1 MLSRVFQDPGVRRHL
16 LRKKAD
22 IRPLHPPTA
31 VHRHPAALHDQAQP
45 IRLFSVSSQKH
56 NPIFKSFGSRL
67 DQAWHDASWLIP
79 RKGTGTSAHD
89 LLFPFRTCDV
99 HPSRKFSLY
108 EGFDNFFPK
117 NKNEPDEDS
126 KKTGTAPG
134 EEDLKKSKESGS
146 SHSDHKQ
153 YSSGGSGGGS
163 GGGGGNFPP
172 NFTSTLITG
181 IAMLALSYFMM
192 RFDDDS
198 STSGGDYVS
207 REISWGDFCN
217 HLLETGQVE
226 KIVVTNNRTM
236 AKVFLKPGA
245 PGLPQHQ
252 TRQFGYSERRQLAA
266 RDEPGDFAGTATAD
280 AFGDSP
286 SESFSSPLAK
296 GSSQHQ
302 IVYRFAIGSVDAFEK
317 KLDEAQRAVGLHT
330 SKEIPVQY
338 TSESTM
344 ASEILSVAP
353 SLLLMGLVFY
363 FMRFASGS
371 MMGGSSQ
378 GGGRG
383 GMGGIFQVGKSNA
396 KKIAKEDVNVNFSD
410 VAGCEEAKKE
420 IMEFVDFLKEPEQF
434 TKLGAKI
441 PKGAL
446 LHGPPG
452 TGKTLL
458 AKAVAGEAGVPFFSV
473 SGSDF
478 IGE

>member
-1 MLSRVFQDPGVRRHL
+1 M
-16 LRKKAD
+16 
-22 IRPLHPPTA
+22 
-31 VHRHPAALHDQAQP
+31 
-45 IRLFSVSSQKH
+45 
-56 NPIFKSFGSRL
+56 
-67 DQAWHDASWLIP
+67 
-79 RKGTGTSAHD
+79 
-89 LLFPFRTCDV
+89 
-99 HPSRKFSLY
+99 
-108 EGFDNFFPK
+108 
-117 NKNEPDEDS
+117 
-126 KKTGTAPG
+126 
-134 EEDLKKSKESGS
+134 
-146 SHSDHKQ
+146 
-153 YSSGGSGGGS
+153 
-163 GGGGGNFPP
+163 
-172 NFTSTLITG
+172 ITG
-181 IAMLALSYFMM
+181 IAMLALTYFMM

-198 STSGGDYVS
+198 SGGGGDFAS
-207 REISWGDFCN
+207 REITWGDFCN

-252 TRQFGYSERRQLAA
+252 TRQFGYTERRQQGT
-266 RDEPGDFAGTATAD
+266 RDEPGDFGGTSTMEG
-280 AFGDSP
+280 FGDS
-286 SESFSSPLAK
+286 SSDSFSSPLAK
-296 GSSQHQ
+296 KSGQHQ
-302 IVYRFAIGSVDAFEK
+302 IVYRFAVGSVDAFEK
-317 KLDEAQRAVGLHT
+317 KLDEAQRAVGMHP

-338 TSESTM
+338 ASESTV
-344 ASEILSVAP
+344 ASEILSVVP
-353 SLLLMGLVFY
+353 SLLFMGGVFY

-371 MMGGSSQ
+371 MMGGSSP

-396 KKIAKEDVNVNFSD
+396 KKIAKEDVNVDFSH
-410 VAGCEEAKKE
+410 VAGCDEAKKE

-478 IGE
+478 IGECCIWWVSF

>member
-1 MLSRVFQDPGVRRHL
+1 MGDKNG
-16 LRKKAD
+16 KK
-22 IRPLHPPTA
+22 
-31 VHRHPAALHDQAQP
+31 
-45 IRLFSVSSQKH
+45 
-56 NPIFKSFGSRL
+56 
-67 DQAWHDASWLIP
+67 W
-79 RKGTGTSAHD
+79 
-89 LLFPFRTCDV
+89 
-99 HPSRKFSLY
+99 
-108 EGFDNFFPK
+108 
-117 NKNEPDEDS
+117 
-126 KKTGTAPG
+126 
-134 EEDLKKSKESGS
+134 
-146 SHSDHKQ
+146 
-153 YSSGGSGGGS
+153 SGGGFGTFRS
-163 GGGGGNFPP
+163 DNKQDSKGGGGGGGGGGGNIPP
-172 NFTSTLITG
+172 NFPATMLTG
-181 IAMLALSYFMM
+181 IALLAITYFMM
-192 RFDDDS
+192 RFDDD
-198 STSGGDYVS
+198 TGTGGGEFAS
-207 REISWGDFCN
+207 REITWGDFCN

-252 TRQFGYSERRQLAA
+252 TRQFGYTERRQLAT
-266 RDEPGDFAGTATAD
+266 RGETGDLASNSTMEG
-280 AFGDSP
+280 FGDS
-286 SESFSSPLAK
+286 SETFASPTSK
-296 GSSQHQ
+296 SPGQHQ
-302 IVYRFAIGSVDAFEK
+302 IVYRFAVGSVDAFEK
-317 KLDEAQRAVGLHT
+317 KLDEAQRAVGMHP

-338 TSESTM
+338 TSESTI
-344 ASEILSVAP
+344 ASEILSVVP
-353 SLLLMGLVFY
+353 NLLLMGAVFY

-371 MMGGSSQ
+371 MGGASP

-396 KKIAKEDVNVNFSD
+396 KKISKEDVNVDFSH

-478 IGE
+478 IGELTW